1 MNSVFIKKQNKTK
14 GKPQF
19 LIDDIE
25 CGFQLHEVLLQ
36 NLSVSFNHNNF
47 IMLLFSVFFF
57 ERLKIMEYCY

>member
-1 MNSVFIKKQNKTK
+1 MNSVFIKKTKKTK

-25 CGFQLHEVLLQ
+25 CGFQLHDVLLQ

-47 IMLLFSVFFF
+47 IMLLFSV
-57 ERLKIMEYCY
+57 LY